1 MIFLCAVL
9 SMLLSLTSVS
19 RAAEPD
25 VTSTV
30 GMTDPVA
37 LQEATR
43 VLEEEIK
50 LAARPQTYVLIDLVS
65 NAILIKGRGVELH
78 RIPIESWSASH
89 LDQLMSAYRLRER
102 PPVSRRKIDPAA
114 GAEQEPISLGDM
126 PTTYTLQFSPPLRIL
141 VFSSTDGDPWQWIMQ
156 RGRVWWRR
164 LTIWGNMLRTG
175 DPTLSLP
182 SLDLTVSHE
191 HAQSLAWTVVEGMPV
206 LIRRSTTP

>member
-1 MIFLCAVL
+1 
-9 SMLLSLTSVS
+9 MLLPLTPVS
-19 RAAEPD
+19 WAAEPD
-25 VTSTV
+25 VTSIV
-30 GMTDPVA
+30 DITDPVA

-50 LAARPQTYVLIDLVS
+50 LAARPQTYVFIDLAS

-89 LDQLMSAYRLRER
+89 LDQLMTSYRLRER

-126 PTTYTLQFSPPLRIL
+126 PATYTLQFTSPLRVL
-141 VFSSTDGDPWQWIMQ
+141 VFSNTAGDPWQWTLQ
-156 RGRVWWRR
+156 GGRAWWRR
-164 LTIWGNMLRTG
+164 LTVWGNMLRTG
-175 DPTLSLP
+175 DPTLSPP
-182 SLDLTVSHE
+182 SLDITVSHE
-191 HAQSLAWTVVEGMPV
+191 HAQSLAWTVVEGMPF

>member
-9 SMLLSLTSVS
+9 SIFLPLTSVS
-19 RAAEPD
+19 WAAEPD

-50 LAARPQTYVLIDLVS
+50 LAARPQTYVFIDLAS
-65 NAILIKGRGVELH
+65 NVILIKGRGVELH

-89 LDQLMSAYRLRER
+89 PDQMMASYRLRER

-114 GAEQEPISLGDM
+114 GAEQEPISLVDM
-126 PTTYTLQFSPPLRIL
+126 PTTYTLLFSSSLRIL
-141 VFSSTDGDPWQWIMQ
+141 VFSNTEGDPWQWTMQ
-156 RGRVWWRR
+156 RGRAWWRR
-164 LTIWGNMLRTG
+164 LTVWGNMLRTG
-175 DPTLSLP
+175 DPTLSPP

-191 HAQSLAWTVVEGMPV
+191 HAQSLAWTVVEGMPF
-206 LIRRSTTP
+206 LIRRSTP